1 MKKTVSLLALALMLA
16 LVPAVFAGGEQCA
29 REHAAKKA
37 KLAAHGWLGLDTE
50 KTADGGWAVKSVAP
64 GSPAAQAGFRAGD
77 VLVAVNGV
85 SFQDKEKAKAAKANL
100 KVGSQVTYTVARSG
114 ARQQLTA
121 TLAPVPETV
130 LAKWMAEDEKAEKE
144 AAKVAKKD

>member
-1 MKKTVSLLALALMLA
+1 MKKTVTLLALALMLA

-64 GSPAAQAGFRAGD
+64 GSPAAQAGFRPGD
-77 VLVAVNGV
+77 VLVAVNGA
-85 SFQDKEKAKAAKANL
+85 SFQDKEKVKAAKANL

-114 ARQQLTA
+114 AQQQLTA
-121 TLAPVPETV
+121 TLAPVPEEV
-130 LAKWMAEDEKAEKE
+130 LAKWMAEEEKE

>member
-1 MKKTVSLLALALMLA
+1 MKKTVSLLALALVLA

-29 REHAAKKA
+29 RDAKKA
-37 KLAAHGWLGLDTE
+37 KLAAHGWLGLDIE
-50 KTADGGWAVKSVAP
+50 KTGDGAHAVKSVAP

-85 SFQDKEKAKAAKANL
+85 SLQDKERVKAAKANL
-100 KVGSQVTYTVARSG
+100 KVGSQLTYTVARNG

-121 TLAPVPETV
+121 TLAPVPEAV
-130 LAKWMAEDEKAEKE
+130 LAKWMADEEKAEKE
-144 AAKVAKKD
+144 AAKVAKND

>member
-37 KLAAHGWLGLDTE
+37 KLAAHGWLGIETE
-50 KTADGGWAVKSVAP
+50 KTADGAYAVKSVAP

-77 VLVAVNGV
+77 VLVAVNGA
-85 SFQDKEKAKAAKANL
+85 SFQDKEKVKAAKANL

-114 ARQQLTA
+114 AQQQLTA
-121 TLAPVPETV
+121 TLAPVPEEV
-130 LAKWMAEDEKAEKE
+130 LAKWMAEEEKE